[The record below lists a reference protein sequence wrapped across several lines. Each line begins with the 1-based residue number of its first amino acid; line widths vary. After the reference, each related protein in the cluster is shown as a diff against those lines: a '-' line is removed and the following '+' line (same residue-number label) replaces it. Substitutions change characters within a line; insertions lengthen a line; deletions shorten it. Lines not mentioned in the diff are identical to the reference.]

1 MENNFDMHQW
11 RAKHLRES
19 TETRTVTELGDFQG
33 TLGELQSII
42 ANLIQEYGESAM
54 LTADAGH
61 NNVEFIIT
69 V

>member
-1 MENNFDMHQW
+1 MERDFDIHRWQA
-11 RAKHLRES
+11 RHLRES
-19 TETRTVTELGDFQG
+19 TERRTVTELGDFQG

-54 LTADAGH
+54 LTTDAGY

>member
-1 MENNFDMHQW
+1 MENNFDIHNWQA
-11 RAKHLRES
+11 RFLKES

-33 TLGELQSII
+33 TLGELQSIVS
-42 ANLIQEYGESAM
+42 NLIQEYGESAM

>member
-1 MENNFDMHQW
+1 MKKDFDIHQW
-11 RAKHLRES
+11 QAKYLKEAV
-19 TETRTVTELGDFQG
+19 ETRAIAELNDFQG

-42 ANLIQEYGESAM
+42 SNLIQEYGESAM

>member
-1 MENNFDMHQW
+1 MKDINIHEWQRKYLKEN
-11 RAKHLRES
+11 A
-19 TETRTVTELGDFQG
+19 ETRTVTELGDFQG

-42 ANLIQEYGESAM
+42 SNLIQEYGESAM
-54 LTADAGH
+54 LTVDAGH

>member
-1 MENNFDMHQW
+1 MENNFDIHNWQA
-11 RAKHLRES
+11 RFLKES

-42 ANLIQEYGESAM
+42 SNLIQEYGESAM

>member
-1 MENNFDMHQW
+1 MENNFDIHNWQA
-11 RAKHLRES
+11 RFLKES

-33 TLGELQSII
+33 TLGELQTIVS
-42 ANLIQEYGESAM
+42 NLIQEYGESAM

>member
-1 MENNFDMHQW
+1 MENNFDIHNWQA
-11 RAKHLRES
+11 RFLKEAVS
-19 TETRTVTELGDFQG
+19 TKSITELSDFQG

-42 ANLIQEYGESAM
+42 SNLIQEYGESAM

>member
-1 MENNFDMHQW
+1 MENNFDIHNWQA
-11 RAKHLRES
+11 RFLKEAVGTKS
-19 TETRTVTELGDFQG
+19 ITELSDFQD

-42 ANLIQEYGESAM
+42 SNLIQEYGESAM